1 MRLRLLFPILIGLLA
16 VVMGACGQAG
26 ATGGANGDNG
36 NTGEPPAVGS
46 TARLTGEV
54 VDTIDDCAFDGI
66 CAYVV
71 DTDQG
76 QYKAIWE
83 PGMIPCEGTMDAD
96 IVVGDTIEI
105 FGEVVDTDSISICTD
120 STYTLRK
127 VTS

>member
-1 MRLRLLFPILIGLLA
+1 MRFRFLFPVLMSLLA
-16 VVMGACGQAG
+16 AVISACGQAG
-26 ATGGANGDNG
+26 ATGDANGDG
-36 NTGEPPAVGS
+36 TSGPPAVGS

-76 QYKAIWE
+76 QYKAIWA
-83 PGMIPCEGTMDAD
+83 PGMISCEGTMDEH
-96 IVVGDTIEI
+96 IVVGDTVEI
-105 FGEVVDTDSISICTD
+105 FGEVTEADSISICTN
-120 STYTLRK
+120 STYSIHK

>member
-1 MRLRLLFPILIGLLA
+1 MRFRFTFPILVGLLA
-16 VVMGACGQAG
+16 VVLSACGQTG
-26 ATGGANGDNG
+26 ATGGGSNGDV
-36 NTGEPPAVGS
+36 NTGNAPTVGG

-76 QYKAIWE
+76 QYKAIWA
-83 PGMIPCEGTMDAD
+83 PGMISCEGTMDEH
-96 IVVGDTIEI
+96 IVVGDTVEI
-105 FGEVVDTDSISICTD
+105 FGEVTEADSISICTN
-120 STYTLRK
+120 STYSIHK